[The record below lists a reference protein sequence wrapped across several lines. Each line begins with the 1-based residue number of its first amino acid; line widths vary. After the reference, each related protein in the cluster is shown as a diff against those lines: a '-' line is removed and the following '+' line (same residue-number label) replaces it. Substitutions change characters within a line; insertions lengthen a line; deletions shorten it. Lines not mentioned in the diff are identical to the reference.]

1 LAGSLP
7 GNKWFSLTPF
17 WFRIKE
23 DIEEGDRVGVTGTPG
38 FFMNGRLVSGA
49 QPLEA
54 FARVIDDEL
63 ARIAAAQS
71 GSHYGVGHYL

>member
-1 LAGSLP
+1 VV
-7 GNKWFSLTPF
+7 SLTPF
-17 WFRIKE
+17 RFRIKE
-23 DIEEGDRVGVTGTPG
+23 DIEEGNRVGVTGTPG
-38 FFMNGRLVSGA
+38 FFINGRLVSGA

-63 ARIAAAQS
+63 AHIAAAQS

>member
-1 LAGSLP
+1 VV
-7 GNKWFSLTPF
+7 SLTPF
-17 WFRIKE
+17 WFRIQE
-23 DIEEGDRVGVTGTPG
+23 DIEEGNRVGVTGTPG
-38 FFMNGRLVSGA
+38 FFINGRLVSGA

-63 ARIAAAQS
+63 ARIAAAQR